1 MPALRVLVVDDNPLI
16 RRLLDLMLEDQ
27 GHHPIDAES
36 GELALAIALS
46 DPPDLCIVDEMMPA
60 MHGSDVIRALRR
72 AGDPRVATMPVVG
85 ISGRPDGARV
95 LLSAG
100 ATAFVSKPV
109 EEGAFLAAVTRALAS
124 RPPAAEASVHSP

>member
-16 RRLLDLMLEDQ
+16 RRLLDLMLEDE
-27 GHHPIDAES
+27 GHQPIDAES

-46 DPPDLCIVDEMMPA
+46 DPPDLCIVDEMMPG
-60 MHGSDVIRALRR
+60 MRGSDVIRALRR
-72 AGDPRVATMPVVG
+72 ADDPRVATMPVVG

-95 LLSAG
+95 LLSSG

-109 EEGAFLAAVTRALAS
+109 EEGALLAAVARALAS
-124 RPPAAEASVHSP
+124 RPEADASVHPP